1 MTRDPRP
8 TEAAAVRRWLEDA
21 GVRAVILGFADPA
34 MIVRSKIVPIRRF
47 EEAAS
52 KGVGL
57 SPLFNAAMSD
67 DDFALLEGFI
77 DGPSGDLRLRAD
89 AGATVPLAVLP
100 GWAWAPVDQYT
111 KHGEVF
117 DACPRTFARRIA
129 RAFEERGLTVKA
141 AFELECSVGV
151 RGDDGGFRPAHDGP
165 GYSDIALVRNS
176 GFLLDLVDAIEAQG
190 LDLQQVHP
198 EYADGQFELSIAPSD
213 PVGAADASMIARQT
227 VRAVAQRHGLDA
239 SFAPQ
244 VEAGTGNGVHL
255 HLSVWDG
262 DRPLL
267 AGGDGPAGMHERGE
281 AFTAGILAELP
292 AIVGVTVPT
301 RVGYLR
307 LQPHHWSGAMRCWG
321 IENREAALRFIA
333 GTTDENASAA
343 NVEVKPIDGTANP
356 YLAIGAILAAGLH
369 GLDTGGRLPP
379 STEEDPAGLPDDV
392 KAARGVEQ
400 LPSSLPAAVEALAG
414 STVLREAM
422 GEYLFETFLATRR
435 GEAGKYEDL
444 DDDELIARLRWRS

>member
-1 MTRDPRP
+1 M
-8 TEAAAVRRWLEDA
+8 RRWLEDA
-21 GVRAVILGFADPA
+21 GVRAVILGFVDPA

-67 DDFALLEGFI
+67 DDFALHDGFI

-89 AGATVPLAVLP
+89 AGATVPLAALP

-111 KHGEVF
+111 KDGAVF

-129 RAFEERGLTVKA
+129 GAFEERGLTVKA
-141 AFELECSVGV
+141 AFELEFSVGV

-190 LDLQQVHP
+190 LELQQVHP

-213 PVGAADASMIARQT
+213 PIGAADASMIARQT

-267 AGGDGPAGMHERGE
+267 AGGDGPAGMHEQGE

-321 IENREAALRFIA
+321 VENREAALRFIA

-343 NVEVKPIDGTANP
+343 NDEVKPIDGTANP

-400 LPSSLPAAVEALAG
+400 LPASLPAAAEALAG
-414 STVLREAM
+414 SAVLREAM
-422 GEYLFETFLATRR
+422 GDSLFETFLATRR

>member
-1 MTRDPRP
+1 
-8 TEAAAVRRWLEDA
+8 VR
-21 GVRAVILGFADPA
+21 VVILGFVDAA
-34 MIVRSKIVPIRRF
+34 TIVRSKVVPIRRF
-47 EEAAS
+47 EAAAS
-52 KGVGL
+52 SGVGL
-57 SPLFNAAMSD
+57 SPLFNASMSD
-67 DDFALLEGFI
+67 DDFALHEGYI
-77 DGPSGDLRLRAD
+77 DGPSGDIRLRAD
-89 AGATVPLAVLP
+89 AGATVPLAAMP
-100 GWAWAPVDQYT
+100 GWAWAPVDQRT
-111 KHGEVF
+111 KDGTPF

-129 RAFEERGLTVKA
+129 RAFGDRGLTVKA
-141 AFELECSVGV
+141 AFELEFSVGV
-151 RGDDGGFRPAHDGP
+151 RSEDGGFRPAHDGP

-176 GFLLDLVDAIEAQG
+176 AFVLDLIDAMEGQG

-198 EYADGQFELSIAPSD
+198 EYADGQFELSIAPTD
-213 PVGAADASMIARQT
+213 PVAAADASMIARQT
-227 VRAVAQRHGLDA
+227 VRAVAHRHGLDA

-255 HLSVWDG
+255 HLSLWDG

-267 AGGDGPAGMHERGE
+267 AGGDGPAGMHDRGE

-321 IENREAALRFIA
+321 IENREAALRFVA
-333 GTTDENASAA
+333 GTTEENAGGA

-356 YLAIGAILAAGLH
+356 YLAVGALLAAALH
-369 GLDTGGRLPP
+369 GLETGDRLPP
-379 STEEDPAGLPDDV
+379 STEEDPAGLADDV

-400 LPSSLPAAVEALAG
+400 LPSSLPRAVEALAA
-414 STVLREAM
+414 SAVLREAM
-422 GEYLFETFLATRR
+422 GDYLFETFLATRR
-435 GEAGKYEDL
+435 GEARKYEDL